1 MNKTQATIISCLSI
15 LIGACGQPQEQPV
28 ETESLTKSTSLVD
41 SGKKEVSK
49 KISAT
54 SKEDFDGET
63 VVKAGGG
70 NEEDSQEASVPTTKP
85 ADQNSDSST
94 ENNTSSENSCVG
106 YVGFLHD
113 KRWDVVYGNLTKELQ
128 EDVDSIFSSA
138 DLQFPNSIMT
148 RPESNQPMVDSDNCG
163 EVTTLLAPVTADQ
176 KGRIVPNQ
184 CIGFL
189 TNPNPKNWHCEEL
202 GAQGKDFN
210 QTNCHLGDEYKNAMA
225 CAPKDTSGIKYEMD
239 EVECM
244 GQEYADQN
252 EVASSIKRQLSF
264 FQVSEGVGVVECTPD
279 HRSKCNDLLAADPT
293 KAKKWVS
300 CYEVEQNND
309 GHECRGFK
317 EKLSEMSSCQ
327 EDVQSHNR
335 DQDES
340 CGKRLLC
347 HRVGK

>member
-15 LIGACGQPQEQPV
+15 LIGACGQPQEQSF
-28 ETESLTKSTSLVD
+28 ETESLTKSTSSVD
-41 SGKKEVSK
+41 SSK
-49 KISAT
+49 KDLAKKTSAT
-54 SKEDFDGET
+54 SKEDFDGEA
-63 VVKAGGG
+63 VVKAEGDNKEDGQ
-70 NEEDSQEASVPTTKP
+70 EDSAPTTKP
-85 ADQNSDSST
+85 ADQNNDNST
-94 ENNTSSENSCVG
+94 ESETSSENSCIG
-106 YVGFLHD
+106 YVGFLHN
-113 KRWDVVYGNLTKELQ
+113 KRWEVVYGNLTKELQ
-128 EDVDSIFSSA
+128 EDVDSIFSSES
-138 DLQFPNSIMT
+138 LEFPNSIMT
-148 RPESNQPMVDSDNCG
+148 RPESNQPMVDSGSCG

-176 KGRIVPNQ
+176 KGRIIPSQ

-189 TNPNPKNWHCEEL
+189 SNPNPKNWHCEEL

-225 CAPKDTSGIKYEMD
+225 CAPKDTSEIEYEMD
-239 EVECM
+239 EVECV

-252 EVASSIKRQLSF
+252 EIASSIKRQLSF
-264 FQVSEGVGVVECTPD
+264 FRVSEGIEVVECTPD
-279 HRSKCNDLLAADPT
+279 HRSKCNDLLAADHT

-300 CYEVEQNND
+300 CYEVEQTHA

-317 EKLSEMSSCQ
+317 KQLSDMSSCQ

-340 CGKRLLC
+340 CGQRLLC